1 MEGEGRGGEQHLLG
15 GRGKPPPHERRSLL
29 LVLNEAF
36 GHEVGDLHRQP
47 RTQLWGH
54 SERPPGS
61 PPPSIRGGWDTD
73 GTSPLP
79 PFPLTPNAM
88 RCAKPNL
95 GTLRAHRGLKWSLR
109 QILPPLQ
116 GGGNCKDLPE

>member
-54 SERPPGS
+54 SERPPGHHPPQS
-61 PPPSIRGGWDTD
+61 GADGTRMGPPPSPPSH
-73 GTSPLP
+73 SPP
-79 PFPLTPNAM
+79 TP
-88 RCAKPNL
+88 
-95 GTLRAHRGLKWSLR
+95 
-109 QILPPLQ
+109 
-116 GGGNCKDLPE
+116 